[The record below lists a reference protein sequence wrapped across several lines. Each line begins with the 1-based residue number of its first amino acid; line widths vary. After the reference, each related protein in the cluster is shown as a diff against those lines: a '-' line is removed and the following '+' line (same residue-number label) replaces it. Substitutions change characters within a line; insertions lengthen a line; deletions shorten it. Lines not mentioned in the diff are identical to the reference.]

1 MSNKA
6 LGKGLSALIP
16 EKLQDKNL
24 SEVGVLDIEKIS
36 NNSQQPRTNYDAQR
50 LKELVASIKEKGV
63 LQPIVVRPQG
73 EGYEVIAG
81 ERRLRAARTLNFKEV
96 PVVIKEVSD
105 QEALVISIVENIQR
119 EELNPIEEAEA
130 YKKLIENFQFT
141 QDVVAQSVGKNRSTI
156 GNLLRLLN
164 LPEHIKKSVYTQ
176 EISAGHARAL
186 LSIEDSSTRND
197 FYKQTLKKQWSV
209 RDLEKKIKLYVCEE
223 GVLEKKI
230 SAVNPQVVEVEQGLQ
245 KLLGTKVK
253 ITSNK
258 KSGKIVIDYY
268 SLVDLNRI
276 VKAMIK

>member
-141 QDVVAQSVGKNRSTI
+141 Q
-156 GNLLRLLN
+156 
-164 LPEHIKKSVYTQ
+164 
-176 EISAGHARAL
+176 
-186 LSIEDSSTRND
+186 
-197 FYKQTLKKQWSV
+197 
-209 RDLEKKIKLYVCEE
+209 
-223 GVLEKKI
+223 
-230 SAVNPQVVEVEQGLQ
+230 
-245 KLLGTKVK
+245 
-253 ITSNK
+253 
-258 KSGKIVIDYY
+258 
-268 SLVDLNRI
+268 
-276 VKAMIK
+276 